1 MNKRNKVLLFV
12 MSFVML
18 LAVVF
23 GTPTYA
29 VLANRDN
36 VNSNA
41 LLAQPVN
48 IEIADRYEVMPG
60 APLPEDPTKYDD
72 PALGGPLVFSG
83 ILQQTLLNIY
93 RHYNPAYL
101 GSYVCKNM
109 FQYFTKLDLTNVGYG
124 TSEKIQWGDF
134 DYLYMPNL
142 EELNLSNNGLETF
155 SLTVLPGVEYNE
167 EDKRYEVTAG
177 SPAYTIK
184 TLNLS
189 GNKLTGDMDFTVMY
203 ELTNLNVS
211 NNKLTGV
218 KVNENQLNPCYLD
231 YRNNL
236 IDEKGDL
243 VLPLLANTTLI
254 LYGNPFK
261 VTTFDSNI
269 SLEIGLF
276 NMGETITSTDRIK
289 HVAFDSLDIVI
300 KIYTKTVNSD
310 NSVTY
315 TEYNYNP
322 NNLEDFEFSLAAGY
336 YKIEYVDGTTS
347 DVLSS
352 NEVTVTP
359 PMPTH
364 YFLIKNEIYDT
375 YTDKIKKGK
384 IVINKDKNGNI
395 ANSNIKTY
403 YRFND
408 SLEWIE
414 GDEID
419 LREKSGTY
427 SVFIK
432 AVENGIESEVNV
444 IYVQVAFSGFLP
456 DVFIIILIIA
466 LMAGLG
472 LGVLPLIKKFLDK
485 TSK

>member
-1 MNKRNKVLLFV
+1 
-12 MSFVML
+12 
-18 LAVVF
+18 
-23 GTPTYA
+23 
-29 VLANRDN
+29 
-36 VNSNA
+36 
-41 LLAQPVN
+41 
-48 IEIADRYEVMPG
+48 
-60 APLPEDPTKYDD
+60 
-72 PALGGPLVFSG
+72 
-83 ILQQTLLNIY
+83 
-93 RHYNPAYL
+93 
-101 GSYVCKNM
+101 
-109 FQYFTKLDLTNVGYG
+109 
-124 TSEKIQWGDF
+124 
-134 DYLYMPNL
+134 
-142 EELNLSNNGLETF
+142 
-155 SLTVLPGVEYNE
+155 VEYNE
-167 EDKRYEVTAG
+167 EDKLYEVTAG

-236 IDEKGDL
+236 IEEKSDL

-310 NSVTY
+310 SSVTY

-322 NNLEDFEFSLAAGY
+322 NSLEDFEFSLAAGY

-352 NEVTVTP
+352 NKVTVTP
-359 PMPTH
+359 PMPAH

-408 SLEWIE
+408 TLEWTE
-414 GDEID
+414 GNEID

-444 IYVQVAFSGFLP
+444 IHVQVAFSGFLP

>member
-1 MNKRNKVLLFV
+1 MSTKNKGLLFV

-23 GTPTYA
+23 GTPSYT
-29 VLANRDN
+29 VLANADN
-36 VNSNA
+36 VNSNII
-41 LLAQPVN
+41 LAQPSNVAV
-48 IEIADRYEVMPG
+48 ADRYEVMPG
-60 APLPEDPTKYDD
+60 APLPADPTKYDD
-72 PALGGPLVFSG
+72 PGLGGPLVFSG
-83 ILQQTLLNIY
+83 VLQQTLLNIY
-93 RHYNPAYL
+93 RHYNPAYV

-142 EELNLSNNGLETF
+142 EELNLSNNGLESF
-155 SLTVLPGVEYNE
+155 SLAVLPGVEYNE
-167 EDKRYEVTAG
+167 EDERYEVTAG

-189 GNKLTGDMDFTVMY
+189 NNKLAGEIDFTVMY
-203 ELTNLNVS
+203 ELVNLNVA

-236 IDEKGDL
+236 IEEKDDL

-261 VTTFDSNI
+261 VATFDNNI
-269 SLEIGLF
+269 ALEIGLF
-276 NMGETITSTDRIK
+276 NVGETITSTDRIK
-289 HVAFDSLDIVI
+289 HVAFDSLDIEI
-300 KIYTKTVNSD
+300 KIYTKTVNAD

-322 NNLEDFEFSLAAGY
+322 NSLEDFEFSLAAGY

-352 NEVTVTP
+352 NEITVAP
-359 PMPTH
+359 PMPVH

-375 YTDKIKKGK
+375 YTDKIRKGK
-384 IVINKDKNGNI
+384 IIINKDKDGNI

-408 SLEWIE
+408 TLEWTE
-414 GDEID
+414 SNEID
-419 LREKSGTY
+419 LRDKNGSY
-427 SVFIK
+427 SIFIK
-432 AVENGIESEVNV
+432 AVENGIESEINV
-444 IYVQVAFSGFLP
+444 IHVQVAFSGFLP
-456 DVFIIILIIA
+456 DVFIIILVIA
-466 LMAGLG
+466 LMAGLA

-485 TSK
+485 TAK